1 VEARE
6 LLSLLKFS
14 FCFLLLLVDYAT
26 ADLPKGIQFRADYYE
41 RDLGSNQ
48 LKGKGNA
55 WVKSDDQEIWADEI
69 EVDFNTNQGIARKN
83 VRMVRRSLTLIGS
96 RAQFN
101 IKGPEASFENA
112 TLSIGTLVLTGD
124 SIQRLDYGE
133 FEVSEGTYTNCNT
146 NLVQPSDTGEC
157 SFDWKVSGRKF
168 RLTLEGYAHF
178 YDVVVNAKSVPLL
191 YTPYLILPVKSNR
204 QSGILM
210 PSFPFTATLG
220 SGTLVPVYFALG
232 SWHDL
237 LVLPT
242 VYTSTGL
249 HLAFNY
255 RYLFSDTKQGTA
267 SLTFLTRRFS
277 DNSNPGPDDTSRNKA
292 IGLFGEAAVKVNNVY
307 AFSKSRSHSKQ
318 IVNYVSNPYFSFDY
332 TGDLGARA
340 DLGNL
345 RSQLT
350 FTRPGDEWLFTAQA
364 QYLQSLV
371 VARDSGVDR
380 GVVAQLPVVTT
391 SKATAPLLGQWLSY
405 EFDSQFTNF
414 ARTSPFDQLPTS
426 PASGIV
432 SATPDPIYLRTGRRL
447 QLEPRLTLNAPV
459 LSGFQFQP
467 LLKAGTL
474 IYNFDYPSFSVVHRE
489 YVDIEIPFG
498 MQLSKV
504 YETPFTDFKKI
515 SHVFQPRVVFAS
527 SLLQTEG
534 ADHPFFFRDTQ
545 SGLSNPRFDIVDQ
558 ITSFQYMRFEL
569 INRFQRQNEQG
580 GSERFFWFQISEQY
594 NLRTSLTDPRYTTAL
609 GPIEL
614 FSALKLSSYSLQV
627 QGSYPLQPTSTLNG
641 QALTAPVS
649 ESFLSL
655 GLSFQ
660 GNGRTR
666 ALLNGLYRLSA
677 DPGLNAQIGTFFF
690 YKELPTFFDLEGYV
704 EYNFLTRELYGY
716 HVGFHFR
723 SKPRSCWSLS
733 LTTGRN
739 GFRTQFANIGFSL
752 DFGGFHGI

>member
-1 VEARE
+1 M
-6 LLSLLKFS
+6 LSLLKFS
-14 FCFLLLLVDYAT
+14 FYFLLILIGT
-26 ADLPKGIQFRADYYE
+26 ASAELPKGIQFRADYYE
-41 RDLGSNQ
+41 RSLEANH

-55 WVKSDDQEIWADEI
+55 WVKIEDQEIWADEI
-69 EVDFNTNQGIARKN
+69 EVDFQTNQGIAKRN
-83 VRMVRRSLTLIGS
+83 VRLTRGSVTLIGT

-101 IKGPEASFENA
+101 IKGPDAFFENA
-112 TLSIGTLVLTGD
+112 TLSNGTLVLTGD

-133 FEVSEGTYTNCNT
+133 YEVSEGTYTNCNT
-146 NLVQPSDTGEC
+146 NLVDPSHTGEC
-157 SFDWKVSGRKF
+157 SFDWKISGRRF

-191 YTPYLILPVKSNR
+191 YTPYIILPVKSKR

-220 SGTLVPVYFALG
+220 SGTSIPVFFALG

-237 LVLPT
+237 LVTPT
-242 VYTSTGL
+242 FYSSTGL

-255 RYLFSDTKQGTA
+255 RYVFSDTKQGA
-267 SLTFLTRRFS
+267 VNLAFLTRRFS
-277 DNSNPGPDDTSRNKA
+277 DNSNPAVDDRSRNRA
-292 IGLFGEAAVKVNNVY
+292 LGLFGEAAARVYNVY
-307 AFSKSRSHSKQ
+307 SFSNSRSHSKQ
-318 IVNYVSNPYFSFDY
+318 IISYVSNPYYSFDY

-350 FTRPGDEWLFTAQA
+350 FTRPGDEWLFTAQT

-371 VARDSGVDR
+371 VPRDSGVDR
-380 GVVAQLPVVTT
+380 GVVAQLPVLTL

-405 EFDSQFTNF
+405 EVDSQFTNF
-414 ARTSPFDQLPTS
+414 ARTAPFDQLATS
-426 PASGIV
+426 PAPGIV
-432 SATPDPIYLRTGRRL
+432 NATPDPIFLRTGRRL
-447 QLEPRLTLNAPV
+447 QLEPRLVLNLPIAA
-459 LSGFQFQP
+459 GFQLQP

-474 IYNFDYPSFSVVHRE
+474 VYNFDYPTFSVVHRE
-489 YVDIEIPFG
+489 YVDVEIPFG
-498 MQLSKV
+498 LQLSKV
-504 YETPFTDFKKI
+504 YETPLSDFRKI

-527 SLLQTEG
+527 SLLQTEETN
-534 ADHPFFFRDTQ
+534 HPFFFRDSQ

-558 ITSFQYMRFEL
+558 LTSFQYMRFEL
-569 INRFQRQNEQG
+569 INRFQRRNEQG
-580 GSERFFWFQISEQY
+580 DSERFFWFQISEQY
-594 NLRTSLTDPRYTTAL
+594 NLKTTPTDPRYATAL

-614 FSALKLSSYSLQV
+614 FSALRLSSYSLQV
-627 QGSYPLQPTSTLNG
+627 QGSYPLQPTTTLNG
-641 QALTAPVS
+641 QLLAVPVS
-649 ESFLSL
+649 ESFLSV

-666 ALLNGLYRLSA
+666 ALLNGLYRLSS
-677 DPGLNAQIGTFFF
+677 DPGLNAQIATFFF

-723 SKPRSCWSLS
+723 SKPRSCWSFS

-739 GFRTQFANIGFSL
+739 AFRTQFANIGFSL
-752 DFGGFHGI
+752 DFGGVGGI